1 MSFGFLEWI
10 TIVVALSLGMPFYRV
25 MRGRTI
31 YDRMLGVS
39 VAGTNTV
46 ILIILAG
53 HIYGRVDMFVDIAI
67 AYAMLNFSSALIVAK
82 YLDRTGG
89 EAE

>member
-10 TIVVALSLGMPFYRV
+10 TVVVAMALVMPFYRV
-25 MRGRTI
+25 MRGPTI
-31 YDRMLGVS
+31 YDRMIGVS

-46 ILIILAG
+46 IMIILVG

-67 AYAMLNFSSALIVAK
+67 AYAMLNFASALVVAK
-82 YLDRTGG
+82 YLERTGG
-89 EAE
+89 EAQ

>member
-1 MSFGFLEWI
+1 VSFGFLEWI
-10 TIVVALSLGMPFYRV
+10 TLIVALALVMPFYRV

-46 ILIILAG
+46 IMIILVG

-67 AYAMLNFSSALIVAK
+67 AYAMLNFASALVVAK
-82 YLDRTGG
+82 YLERTGG

>member
-1 MSFGFLEWI
+1 MSLGFLEWI
-10 TIVVALSLGMPFYRV
+10 TLVVALALVMPFYRV

-31 YDRMLGVS
+31 YDRMIGVS

-46 ILIILAG
+46 ILIILVG
-53 HIYGRVDMFVDIAI
+53 HIYGRLDMFVDIAI
-67 AYAMLNFSSALIVAK
+67 AYAMLNFASALVVAK
-82 YLDRTGG
+82 YLERTSG

>member
-1 MSFGFLEWI
+1 MSLGFLQWI
-10 TIVVALSLGMPFYRV
+10 TLVVALALVMPFYRV

-31 YDRMLGVS
+31 YDRMIGVS

-46 ILIILAG
+46 ILIILVG
-53 HIYGRVDMFVDIAI
+53 HIYGRLDMFVDIAI
-67 AYAMLNFSSALIVAK
+67 AYAMLNFASALVVAK
-82 YLDRTGG
+82 YLDRTAG

>member
-1 MSFGFLEWI
+1 VSLGFLEWI
-10 TIVVALSLGMPFYRV
+10 TIVVALSLVMPFYRV
-25 MRGRTI
+25 VRGRTI
-31 YDRMLGVS
+31 YDRMIGVS

-46 ILIILAG
+46 ILIILVG
-53 HIYGRVDMFVDIAI
+53 HIYERVDMFVDIAI
-67 AYAMLNFSSALIVAK
+67 AYAMLNFASALVVAK

>member
-1 MSFGFLEWI
+1 VSLGFLEWI
-10 TIVVALSLGMPFYRV
+10 TLVVALALVMPFYRV

-31 YDRMLGVS
+31 YDRMIGVS

-46 ILIILAG
+46 VLIILVG
-53 HIYGRVDMFVDIAI
+53 HLYRRLDMFVDIAI
-67 AYAMLNFSSALIVAK
+67 AYAMLNFASALVVAK
-82 YLDRTGG
+82 YLERTEG